1 MEELESLEVLDT
13 APSGAGRGG
22 GASLKIGME

>member
-13 APSGAGRGG
+13 APSGAGGG
-22 GASLKIGME
+22 GASLKIRME